1 VHQASDTREGISA
14 GIDEAGRGPLAGPVF
29 AGAVILHPARPID
42 GLADSKKL
50 APARREALAAQIEH
64 HALAWSVAW
73 ADVAEIDALN
83 ILHASMLAMRRALL
97 GLRLRPARV
106 EVDGNRLPDLA
117 VGGRRIDGQ
126 AIVGGDAT
134 IAAISAASILA
145 KVHRDACMRSAD
157 RLYPG
162 YGFAQHKGYGTS
174 LHRDSLSRL
183 GPCPIHRRSF
193 KPVSFMTDEL
203 HRAPQSDYNREALR
217 AAALQA

>member
-1 VHQASDTREGISA
+1 LDTCENITA

-29 AGAVILHPARPID
+29 AGAVILNPSRPIN

-50 APARREALAAQIEH
+50 SPARREALAIEIEH
-64 HALAWSVAW
+64 KALAWSVAW
-73 ADVAEIDALN
+73 ADTAEIDSLN

-97 GLRLRPARV
+97 GLRLRPGLV
-106 EVDGNRLPDLA
+106 EVDGDRLPDLDL
-117 VGGRRIDGQ
+117 GGRRIDGR

-134 IAAISAASILA
+134 VAVIGAASIMA
-145 KVHRDACMRSAD
+145 KVRRDECMRHAD

-162 YGFAQHKGYGTS
+162 YGFAQHKGYGTA

-193 KPVSFMTDEL
+193 KPVSLMTGNL
-203 HRAPQSDYNREALR
+203 HRAVQTDYNREALR
-217 AAALQA
+217 AAGLQA